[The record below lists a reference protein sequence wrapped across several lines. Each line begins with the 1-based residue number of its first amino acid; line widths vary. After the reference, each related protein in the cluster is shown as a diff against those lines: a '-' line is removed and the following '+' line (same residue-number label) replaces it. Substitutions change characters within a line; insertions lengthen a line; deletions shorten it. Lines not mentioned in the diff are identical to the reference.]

1 VVIVSAFGDCETTV
15 GTGNRSSHETGS
27 VSAERIDRYHRPM
40 AVRTQPKLSSADIG
54 YAYDAAQK
62 VVETHRRLS
71 AWLRPGV
78 TLPQVDTF
86 VAKTLE
92 ELDCRSCFLRYKPPG
107 SSSRLPP
114 FPSHACLSVN
124 DCVVHGTA
132 GSYGKPMQPGDVLKI
147 DIGVRY
153 RGWIG
158 DAAWTYVFGQPSPL
172 VKKLT
177 DCGKES
183 LARGVQELRPGN
195 TFLAWA
201 KTVQDIVETKHG
213 FHLVRGLGGHGYGRE
228 LHDRPFVS
236 NVVPTYPGEWP
247 EAFEP
252 CRAGTL
258 VAVEPMIAVGTGQ
271 TLERPKEWPVY
282 SKDGSLT
289 VHYEHDVYITENG
302 PKVLTEGLEQV
313 RDVIV

>member
-1 VVIVSAFGDCETTV
+1 MVIVSAFGGCETTV

-27 VSAERIDRYHRPM
+27 VPAERIHRYHRPM
-40 AVRTQPKLSSADIG
+40 AVRTQPKLSAADIG

-147 DIGVRY
+147 DIGVWY
-153 RGWIG
+153 KGLIG
-158 DAAWTYVFGQPSPL
+158 DAGWTYVFGAKSPL
-172 VKKLT
+172 VARLT
-177 DCGKES
+177 ACGKES
-183 LARGVQELRPGN
+183 LRRGVLELRPGN
-195 TFLAWA
+195 TYLDWA
-201 KTVQDIVETKHG
+201 RAVQTHVEGESG
-213 FHLVRGLGGHGYGRE
+213 FHLIRGLGGHGIGRT
-228 LHDRPFVS
+228 LHGGPFVS
-236 NVVPTYPGEWP
+236 NVLPTYPGEWP
-247 EAFEP
+247 DAFTP
-252 CRAGTL
+252 CTPGTL
-258 VAVEPMIAVGTGQ
+258 IAVEPMLAVTTGQ
-271 TLERPKEWPVY
+271 TRPHNNQWPVY
-282 SKDGSLT
+282 SADGSLT
-289 VHYEHDVYITENG
+289 VHYEHDVLITDHG
-302 PKVLTEGLEQV
+302 PRVLSEGIETV
-313 RDVIV
+313 NDVIN